1 MVMSGRIW
9 TISVRGL
16 VSRMDERAR
25 RVPVPKGQYMVH
37 ELGTGIYE
45 MSGNDQPSFRL
56 SAKELEGHIR
66 AGEIDIVSGG
76 RWP

>member
-1 MVMSGRIW
+1 MARTW

-16 VSRMDERAR
+16 VSRTDERAR
-25 RVPVPKGQYMVH
+25 RVPVPKGQYTVR
-37 ELGTGIYE
+37 ELSAGEYE
-45 MSGNDQPSFRL
+45 VSGNGQPSFRFA
-56 SAKELEGHIR
+56 AKELERYLR